1 VIAIQK
7 AVVRGEDDDRIVQLS
22 GALQGVDNPFNEI
35 VDRLQRQQLGPVIL
49 RESFLGVGFKLLA
62 TDDQTRAACRFR

>member
-1 VIAIQK
+1 MIAIQK

-22 GALQGVDNPFNEI
+22 RALQGVDNPFNEI

-49 RESFLGVGFKLLA
+49 RESFLGVGV
-62 TDDQTRAACRFR
+62 QTIGHR